1 MKLPI
6 HLGEEKITKEVDND
20 VLFPFG
26 YVITHSR
33 IIIGILI
40 KLIITY
46 DSKSREQVNGA
57 ASS

>member
-1 MKLPI
+1 M
-6 HLGEEKITKEVDND
+6 EVDND

-26 YVITHSR
+26 QVISHLR
-33 IIIGILI
+33 MIVGILI

-57 ASS
+57 ESSWLALHTS